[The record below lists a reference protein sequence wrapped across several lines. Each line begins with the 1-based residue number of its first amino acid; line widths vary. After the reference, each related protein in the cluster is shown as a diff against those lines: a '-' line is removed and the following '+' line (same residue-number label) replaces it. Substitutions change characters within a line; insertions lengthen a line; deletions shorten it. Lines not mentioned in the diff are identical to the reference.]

1 MKFTAHDLRGM
12 IDFTLLHNN
21 DSVDS
26 VMEFARKAREGRY
39 AAAFI
44 MPCYTE
50 ILAKELAGSGVHSG
64 APIAFPTG
72 AEPTQIK
79 VEMTRYHL
87 SVGVDEIDF
96 VINIGW
102 VKSGRFDELL
112 EETCQI
118 VAAAQGH
125 TVKAILEVTCLTDE
139 EIARV
144 ARLVVEGGVDYVKTG
159 TGWMP
164 NPTTL
169 HHVEVIHNA
178 IGSTA
183 KIKAAGGIRD
193 VETVIAMRKLGV
205 ERFGIGWN
213 SALTILENF
222 EAKYPNGV
230 EI

>member
-1 MKFTAHDLRGM
+1 MKFTANDLRGM

-21 DSVDS
+21 DSLDS
-26 VMEFARKAREGRY
+26 VIDFAHKAREGRF

-50 ILAKELAGSGVHSG
+50 VLAKELAGSGVHSG

-72 AEPTQIK
+72 AEPTQVK
-79 VEMTRYHL
+79 VDMTRYHL

-102 VKSGRFDELL
+102 VKSGKFDELL
-112 EETCQI
+112 EETKRI
-118 VAAAQGH
+118 VAAADGH
-125 TVKAILEVTCLTDE
+125 IVKAILEVTCLTDE
-139 EIARV
+139 EIARM
-144 ARLVVEGGVDYVKTG
+144 AKLVVEGGVDFVKTG
-159 TGWMP
+159 TGFMP
-164 NPTTL
+164 NPTTV
-169 HHVEVIHNA
+169 HHIQVIHNA
-178 IGSTA
+178 IGNTA
-183 KIKAAGGIRD
+183 QIKAAGGIRD

-205 ERFGIGWN
+205 TRFGIGWN

-222 EAKYPNGV
+222 EAKYPDGV